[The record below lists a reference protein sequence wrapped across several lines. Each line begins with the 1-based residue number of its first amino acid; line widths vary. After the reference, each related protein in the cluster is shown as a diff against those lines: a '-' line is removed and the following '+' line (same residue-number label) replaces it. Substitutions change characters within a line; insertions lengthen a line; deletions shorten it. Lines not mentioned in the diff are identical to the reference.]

1 MVRVLIL
8 AEGQTEERFIK
19 DVLAPHLHA
28 MNIFVTAIIVR
39 TKEPPAGSPYKGGFS
54 SYHKIRGDVFRL
66 LQDTDAIVTSMF
78 DFYGLPADFPGV
90 ATVNPLAAK
99 HERAKSVQLAF
110 DTNVDHQRFR
120 SFITLHEFETLV
132 FASSDSLG
140 EQFSDPQLT
149 DWCTK
154 VVGDSG
160 GAELINDGQT
170 THPHERLRQKIESY
184 RKVGDGPS
192 IVAKQG
198 LLSVRQQ
205 CPHFNEWLEWLENL
219 AGGSP

>member
-19 DVLAPHLHA
+19 DVLTPHLQA
-28 MNIFVTAIIVR
+28 LNVFARASIVR
-39 TKEPPAGSPYKGGFS
+39 TKEPPAGSPYKGGFF
-54 SYHKIRGDVFRL
+54 SYHKIRRDVSRL

-90 ATVNPLAAK
+90 ATANPLAAK
-99 HERAKSVQLAF
+99 HERARSVQLAF
-110 DTNVDHQRFR
+110 DTNIDHQRFR

-132 FASSDSLG
+132 FASANSLG

-149 DWCTK
+149 AWCNK
-154 VVGDSG
+154 IVGDSG
-160 GAELINDGQT
+160 GVELINDGQT
-170 THPHERLRQKIESY
+170 THPHERLRQKIGSY

-198 LLSVRQQ
+198 LHSVRQQ
-205 CPHFNEWLEWLENL
+205 CPHFNDWLNWLESL
-219 AGGSP
+219 GTGSS